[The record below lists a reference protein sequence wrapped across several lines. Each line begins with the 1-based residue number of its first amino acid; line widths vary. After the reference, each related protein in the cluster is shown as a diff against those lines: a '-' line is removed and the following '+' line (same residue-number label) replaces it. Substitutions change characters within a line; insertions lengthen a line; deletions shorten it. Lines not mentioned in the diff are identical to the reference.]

1 MNKGEINKLSNKI
14 ITKGSKNKIIISSA
28 ESCTGGLISSALTSV
43 PGSSKVFDRG
53 FITYSNQAKSELLKI
68 DIDLINK
75 HGAVSK
81 EIAILMA
88 EGSIKN
94 SNANIA
100 ISVTGIA
107 GPGGGTKDKPVG
119 LVHMALAVKN
129 RKTLDFVFS
138 FGAKDRE
145 TIRELTTLNALK
157 NLYNNI

>member
-1 MNKGEINKLSNKI
+1 
-14 ITKGSKNKIIISSA
+14 
-28 ESCTGGLISSALTSV
+28 
-43 PGSSKVFDRG
+43 
-53 FITYSNQAKSELLKI
+53 
-68 DIDLINK
+68 
-75 HGAVSK
+75 
-81 EIAILMA
+81 MA

>member
-1 MNKGEINKLSNKI
+1 MNNGEINKLSNKI

-100 ISVTGIA
+100 LCVTGIP
-107 GPGGGTKDKPVG
+107 GPDGGTIDKPV
-119 LVHMALAVKN
+119 
-129 RKTLDFVFS
+129 
-138 FGAKDRE
+138 
-145 TIRELTTLNALK
+145 
-157 NLYNNI
+157 

>member
-1 MNKGEINKLSNKI
+1 MKKKVLTTLGIFFGTLIVLVGLLNE
-14 ITKGSKNKIIISSA
+14 KN
-28 ESCTGGLISSALTSV
+28 
-43 PGSSKVFDRG
+43 
-53 FITYSNQAKSELLKI
+53 I
-68 DIDLINK
+68 DINTINK

-94 SNANIA
+94 SDANIA